1 MDNAHSPRAPR
12 SPLKIRPLH
21 SLFVAEV
28 EDIDL
33 REVHDVET
41 LEMLQE
47 AMARYAVLVFRN
59 QQFDDASQLA
69 FAHRFD
75 GKLHSRT
82 SVSVV
87 AKNKFGN
94 EAITDGSNIGSDGN
108 ILPAGSRARMIAV
121 SNRLWHTD
129 ASFQDPA
136 GRFSMLSARLVP
148 PVNADTEYADMR
160 AAYDALHEDE
170 KAQVNTLRIHHTAV
184 HSRQMLGFEFAPDEI
199 AKLPGAVHPLVR
211 TIPRSNRQSLYLAAH
226 ASSVEGMPVPEG
238 RLLLNDLMA
247 HATQRQFVYRHEW
260 RLYDFVIWD
269 NRCTMHRARPF
280 EDKKHKRDV
289 RRTTTLDLPFTVG
302 SVVEATDA
310 NDADFV

>member
-1 MDNAHSPRAPR
+1 MKTGHSPHR
-12 SPLKIRPLH
+12 SLKIRQLH
-21 SLFVAEV
+21 PLFVGEV
-28 EDIDL
+28 EDINL
-33 REVHDVET
+33 AQVHDVQT

-47 AMARYAVLVFRN
+47 AMAHYAVLVFRN

-69 FAHRFD
+69 FAQRFD
-75 GKLHSRT
+75 GKLHSKT

-108 ILPAGSRARMIAV
+108 ILPTDSRARMISV

-160 AAYDALHEDE
+160 AAYDALSDDE
-170 KAQVNTLRIHHTAV
+170 RRQADSLRVHHTAV
-184 HSRQMLGFEFAPDEI
+184 HSRQMLGFEFTPDEI
-199 AKLPGAVHPLVR
+199 AKLPGAIHPMVR
-211 TIPRSNRQSLYLAAH
+211 LIPRSNRHALYLAAH

-238 RLLLNDLMA
+238 RLLINDLMA

-260 RLYDFVIWD
+260 RLHDFVIWD

-280 EDKKHKRDV
+280 DDKSHKRDV
-289 RRTTTLDLPFTVG
+289 RRTTTLDVPFTVG
-302 SVVEATDA
+302 HSVEAFEIHNA
-310 NDADFV
+310 EFV

>member
-1 MDNAHSPRAPR
+1 MDNAHSLRAAR
-12 SPLKIRPLH
+12 SALKIRPLH

-41 LEMLQE
+41 LELLQD
-47 AMARYAVLVFRN
+47 AMASYAVLVFRN
-59 QQFDDASQLA
+59 QPFDDASQLA
-69 FAHRFD
+69 FAQRFD

-108 ILPAGSRARMIAV
+108 ILPADSRARMIAV

-160 AAYDALHEDE
+160 AAYDALTDDE
-170 KAQVNTLRIHHTAV
+170 KAQVNALRVHHTAV
-184 HSRQMLGFEFAPDEI
+184 HSRQMLGFAFAPDEL
-199 AKLPGAVHPLVR
+199 AKLPGAIHPLVR
-211 TIPRSNRQSLYLAAH
+211 TIPRSNRQALYLAAH

-238 RLLLNDLMA
+238 RLLINDLMA

-289 RRTTTLDLPFTVG
+289 RRTTTLDLPFKVG
-302 SVVEATDA
+302 SVVDASDA
-310 NDADFV
+310 NDADFI